1 MRRFLQARETEMAEC
16 VCPKCGVVYWK
27 KLDVS
32 YIIRV
37 DIEKRGGCIVV
48 MCKECG
54 TIENSTDND
63 K

>member
-1 MRRFLQARETEMAEC
+1 MAEC